1 MDAHKGKGE
10 VEAVDAMEVCGVVE
24 EDFIL
29 NLGAGWGASS
39 DSCPGRCIPEKP
51 FLVAT
56 E

>member
-10 VEAVDAMEVCGVVE
+10 VEAVDAMEPCGVVKV
-24 EDFIL
+24 DFIL
-29 NLGAGWGASS
+29 KLGAGWGASS
-39 DSCPGRCIPEKP
+39 DSRPGRSIPEKP